1 MAFNSRYISPD
12 DFNANQA
19 IGVALPFSGG
29 NDGVFLSTYQTKDA
43 IRYNLINYFLTNKGE
58 RVFRPTFG
66 GDLRRT
72 LFEQL
77 STDNL
82 DLVEETINSDLETNF
97 PSVDVQE
104 LNVFATPER
113 NILTIQ
119 LTYKVLNTGIEDTI
133 EISVN
138 NNG

>member
-1 MAFNSRYISPD
+1 MAFNPRYISPD

-19 IGVALPFSGG
+19 IGVALPFAGG
-29 NDGVFLSTYQTKDA
+29 TDGVFLSTYQTKDA
-43 IRYNLINYFLTNKGE
+43 IRYNLINYFLTNRGE

-77 STDNL
+77 STDNI
-82 DLVEETINSDLETNF
+82 DFIEDAISSALETNF

-104 LNVFATPER
+104 LNVFATPDQ

-119 LTYKVLNTGIEDTI
+119 LTYQVLNTGIEDTI

-138 NNG
+138 NG